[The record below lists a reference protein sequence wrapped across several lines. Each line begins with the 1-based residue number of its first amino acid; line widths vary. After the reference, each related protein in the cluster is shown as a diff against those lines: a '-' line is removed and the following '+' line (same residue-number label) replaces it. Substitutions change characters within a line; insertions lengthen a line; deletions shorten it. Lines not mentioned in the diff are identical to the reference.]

1 MGQLSEP
8 VPFASDDGSVP
19 ADVQDV
25 LAARAAGRAS
35 IREVVACLKGHR
47 VLVPLLEVAGDQ
59 LEGDDSDSCAGSDR
73 AVVAVSVREPDGS
86 TLGLAFTGSTAL
98 ARWDAAARP
107 MPVEATR
114 AAGAVLAEGGSA
126 MLVDPGSPES
136 VRIEGI
142 ALRRL
147 ATAEPWPPA
156 WEDPAVQ
163 AAVVAELGPV
173 LASGEVQVR
182 LAGPG
187 AGSGPA
193 DPPGEPAPGLV
204 LQVRFPPD
212 LADPLVRDRAGVIAR
227 RMSRSAA
234 LREVFD
240 GVLAVHVVS

>member
-8 VPFASDDGSVP
+8 APFASDDGSVP

-35 IREVVACLKGHR
+35 IREVVACLQGHR

-59 LEGDDSDSCAGSDR
+59 LEGDDADPCAGSDR
-73 AVVAVSVREPDGS
+73 AVAAVSVREPDGS
-86 TLGLAFTGSTAL
+86 TLGLAFTGTTAL
-98 ARWDAAARP
+98 ARWDGAARP

-182 LAGPG
+182 LGGPG
-187 AGSGPA
+187 AGSS
-193 DPPGEPAPGLV
+193 DPPGAPAPGLV

-212 LADPLVRDRAGVIAR
+212 LAAPLVQERAGVIAR